1 MALKTRDQEAKS
13 SGIRI
18 ETTTIT
24 NIKTTDGLLIKKGDA
39 ILLKVRGETIACR
52 FTGLSEGGY
61 FVTVP
66 FDAAES
72 GVKVQY
78 RLGSIAACYKIAAL
92 ELETGPEGKEPAGEE
107 AAEPAAQQALAE
119 A

>member
-1 MALKTRDQEAKS
+1 M
-13 SGIRI
+13 
-18 ETTTIT
+18 
-24 NIKTTDGLLIKKGDA
+24 
-39 ILLKVRGETIACR
+39 
-52 FTGLSEGGY
+52 
-61 FVTVP
+61 P

-92 ELETGPEGKEPAGEE
+92 ELETGPEGKEPAGEQ
-107 AAEPAAQQALAE
+107 AAEPAAQPVLAE